1 MSERIQCVKILQT
14 IIEEKVFY
22 NTLKPQIS
30 ENNIAFCNMLILNV
44 LRHLNSLENII
55 KQFVVKKI
63 PQKNL
68 ILKYILLAAITELLL
83 LKTPD
88 YAVINEYVNIAKQK
102 TNKYAANMINAVL
115 RKIAAQKQTLKI
127 DNTFSKDFLSILQ
140 KDYSKEQIELIA
152 KSISCEAPLDLT
164 IKANHEFWTKEL
176 NGLLFSNGTIRLYNC
191 KTKVSEL
198 KGYEEGAWWVQDIA
212 ASLPIIL
219 LGDIKDKKT
228 LDLCAA
234 PGGKTAQLLA
244 KGAKVTAVDVDS
256 LRMEKLK
263 QNIKR
268 LKLSENLET
277 YIDDGLNFLKNNKNL
292 YDIIILDVPCS
303 ATGTFRKHPEIL
315 HFKTIKDVKKQVA
328 IQYKMLQAAIS
339 AITKDGIIL
348 YCTCSISK
356 EEGEKVINTILKE
369 NKNIVL
375 LKPDINKIN
384 YLNGKKL
391 PEQIL
396 DNGVLRT
403 LPYYIEDAGGMD
415 SFFAACLRKLN

>member
-1 MSERIQCVKILQT
+1 MSERNQCIEILKT
-14 IIEEKVFY
+14 ILEQNVFY
-22 NTLKPQIS
+22 NNLKPQIS

-44 LRHLNSLENII
+44 LRHLNGLENII
-55 KQFVVKKI
+55 KQFVSKKI
-63 PQKNL
+63 PQKNI
-68 ILKYILLAAITELLL
+68 ILKYILLTAITELLL

-127 DNTFSKDFLSILQ
+127 DNTFSKDFLNILQ

-152 KSISCEAPLDLT
+152 KSISSEAPLDLT
-164 IKANHEFWTKEL
+164 IKTNHEFWTKEL
-176 NGLLFSNGTIRLYNC
+176 NGTLFSNGTIRLYNS
-191 KTKVSEL
+191 KTKISEL

-219 LGDIKDKKT
+219 LGDIKDKKI

-263 QNIKR
+263 QNINR

-277 YIDDGLNFLKNNKNL
+277 YVDDGLQFLQNNQDVF
-292 YDIIILDVPCS
+292 DIIVLDAPCS

-315 HFKTIKDVKKQVA
+315 HLKTIKDIGKQVS
-328 IQYKMLQAAIS
+328 IQYKMLQVAIS
-339 AITKDGIIL
+339 AIKKDGIIL